1 MTGSTFTFP
10 IRARGRDTNTPSYNM
25 VGKAVILVESAL
37 SVGQFSGVTAA
48 ATTLPLIQ
56 NTGFPLVLPAGSRIH
71 SAYIDIV
78 TPVTPASGTN
88 ITLGWSGGSQ
98 IFSSTS
104 IETAGMRTYAPTT
117 AQISANRI
125 GFTTD
130 TTIEAIVSVS
140 GTSARTAG
148 ELFISLEIV

>member
-1 MTGSTFTFP
+1 MTTFAWP
-10 IRARGRDTNTPSYNM
+10 INTRGRDTNVPSYRM
-25 VGKAVILVESAL
+25 EGRAVVLVEAKL
-37 SVGQFSGVTAA
+37 SVGQFAGVTAA

-71 SAYIDIV
+71 SAFIDIV
-78 TPVTPASGTN
+78 TPITPASGTN

-104 IETAGMRTYAPTT
+104 IETAGMRSYAPTT
-117 AQISANRI
+117 AQISANRV

-148 ELFISLEIV
+148 EFFISLEIV

>member
-1 MTGSTFTFP
+1 MTSFAWP
-10 IRARGRDTNTPSYNM
+10 INARGRDTNVPSYRM
-25 VGKAVILVESAL
+25 EGRAVVLVEAKL
-37 SVGQFSGVTAA
+37 SVGQFAGVTAGSS
-48 ATTLPLIQ
+48 TIPLVQ
-56 NTGFPLVLPAGSRIH
+56 ETGFPLVLPAGSRIH
-71 SAYIDIV
+71 NAFIDIV
-78 TPVTPASGTN
+78 TPVAPASGTN
-88 ITLGWSGGSQ
+88 IVLGWSGGSQ

-117 AQISANRI
+117 AQISANRV

-148 ELFISLEIV
+148 EIFISLEIV